1 MAEKPASPQ
10 EGFLQRIE
18 RRARFLKTLQSCG
31 LGVFL
36 PPDERTRKQAID
48 QIVRNTARQSELPHL
63 DAATLAKAAE
73 VVRTHLEAMQSLL
86 PHDVQY
92 RNRIKRDW

>member
-1 MAEKPASPQ
+1 MADTPNSPQ

-18 RRARFLKTLQSCG
+18 RRTRFLKTLQSSG

-48 QIVRNTARQSELPHL
+48 QIVRSTARQSELPHL
-63 DAATLAKAAE
+63 DAATLAKAADLI
-73 VVRTHLEAMQSLL
+73 RGHLEAMQPLL

>member
-1 MAEKPASPQ
+1 MADKPSSPQ
-10 EGFLQRIE
+10 ENFLLRIE
-18 RRARFLKTLQSCG
+18 RRSRFLKTLQSSG
-31 LGVFL
+31 LAVFL
-36 PPDERTRKQAID
+36 PPDERARKQAID
-48 QIVRNTARQSELPHL
+48 LIVRSTARQSELPHL

-73 VVRTHLEAMQSLL
+73 ILRTHFEAMQSLL